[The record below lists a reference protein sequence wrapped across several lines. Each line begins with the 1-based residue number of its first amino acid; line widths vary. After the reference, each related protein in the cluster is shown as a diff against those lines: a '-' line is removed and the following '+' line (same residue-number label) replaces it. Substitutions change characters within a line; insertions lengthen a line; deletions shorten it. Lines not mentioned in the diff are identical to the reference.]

1 MRFSLL
7 ALIALTTFAGLAC
20 AALAQPSTHWLTIV
34 VTLTALMFEWQF
46 VRLLVSD
53 EARRAAAG
61 GWLLFAC
68 VYLGLVFGP
77 WTQQRLAPSLLSSQ
91 VLRAAERKWFPDTV
105 AYQVDLG
112 YWPSQAVTSRRI
124 NINVLPTT
132 DYSQAVS
139 FIAAGTGQSSSQAS
153 LFHLT
158 GHWLFA
164 WLAGWLGGWLAAAFQ
179 RLAANR
185 RKSLTS
191 G

>member
-20 AALAQPSTHWLTIV
+20 AALAQPSLHWLTIV

-46 VRLLVSD
+46 VRLLVCN

-91 VLRAAERKWFPDTV
+91 VLRAAERKWFPETV

-112 YWPSQAVTSRRI
+112 YWPSQSVSGRI

-132 DYSQAVS
+132 DYSQLVS
-139 FIAAGTGQSSSQAS
+139 YIAAGPAPFSSQAS

-179 RLAANR
+179 RRAADR
-185 RKSLTS
+185 RGSLTS
-191 G
+191 R

>member
-20 AALAQPSTHWLTIV
+20 AALAQPSAHWLTIV
-34 VTLTALMFEWQF
+34 VTSTALLFSWQ
-46 VRLLVSD
+46 VLQLLMAD
-53 EARRAAAG
+53 EARRAPAA

-77 WTQQRLAPSLLSSQ
+77 WTQQRIAPSLLTSQ
-91 VLRAAERKWFPDTV
+91 ALRAAERKWFPETV
-105 AYQVDLG
+105 AYQIDLS
-112 YWPSQAVTSRRI
+112 YSPSQLVSGRI
-124 NINVLPTT
+124 NINTLPTT
-132 DYSQAVS
+132 DYSQLVS
-139 FIAAGTGQSSSQAS
+139 YLSAGMPAQFSAPAS

-164 WLAGWLGGWLAAAFQ
+164 WLAGWLGALVAAAFY
-179 RLAANR
+179 RRAADR
-185 RKSLTS
+185 RRSLTS